1 MKRKILISAVAVAAL
16 VGGGTYT
23 AVAASADDAAPTSK
37 VTVSEAVDA
46 ALQKAPG
53 TVESAGTDDD
63 AGVWEVDVQG
73 KNGDDRE
80 VTVNASGKA
89 SAAQDDKGDD
99 SDDGKSD
106 DGRSD
111 DDAAERKALSAAKVD
126 ARQASAAALE
136 FRPGT
141 VTEVEFDDGHWEV
154 DVRGKDGA
162 SHDVTVD
169 ATTGKASASQDDDAA
184 DDDADTDGSDDD
196 GSDDDKTAKTASDDG
211 TSKDK
216 ADDGSDD

>member
-23 AVAASADDAAPTSK
+23 AVAASADDAAPTPK

-63 AGVWEVDVQG
+63 AGGWEVDVRG

-80 VTVNASGKA
+80 VTVDASGKA
-89 SAAQDDKGDD
+89 SAAKDDKSDDDRSDD
-99 SDDGKSD
+99 SDD
-106 DGRSD
+106 SD
-111 DDAAERKALSAAKVD
+111 DDAADHKALSAAKVD

-169 ATTGKASASQDDDAA
+169 ATTGKASASQDDAKDADDSAA
-184 DDDADTDGSDDD
+184 DD
-196 GSDDDKTAKTASDDG
+196 AKGANSASDDG

>member
-23 AVAASADDAAPTSK
+23 AVAASADDTAPTSK
-37 VTVSEAVDA
+37 VTVSQAVDA

-80 VTVNASGKA
+80 VTVDGSGKA

-99 SDDGKSD
+99 DRSDDSGS
-106 DGRSD
+106 

-126 ARQASAAALE
+126 ARQASAAALD

-154 DVRGKDGA
+154 DVRGEDGA

-169 ATTGKASASQDDDAA
+169 ATTGKASASQDKADDTDDTDAA
-184 DDDADTDGSDDD
+184 DDTADAADAK
-196 GSDDDKTAKTASDDG
+196 DDKANSASDDG
-211 TSKDK
+211 TSQDK

>member
-23 AVAASADDAAPTSK
+23 AVAASADEAAPTSK

-80 VTVNASGKA
+80 VTVDASGKA

-99 SDDGKSD
+99 SDDDTSD
-106 DGRSD
+106 ASD

-126 ARQASAAALE
+126 AEQASTAALE

-169 ATTGKASASQDDDAA
+169 ATTGKASASQSDDAK
-184 DDDADTDGSDDD
+184 DTDDAK
-196 GSDDDKTAKTASDDG
+196 DDKDNSASDDG

-216 ADDGSDD
+216 ADDGSDG

>member
-89 SAAQDDKGDD
+89 SAAQDDKDD
-99 SDDGKSD
+99 DSD

-169 ATTGKASASQDDDAA
+169 ATTGKASASQDDGSDDTAA
-184 DDDADTDGSDDD
+184 DGSDGSDD
-196 GSDDDKTAKTASDDG
+196 SDDDKTAKTANSASDDG

>member
-80 VTVNASGKA
+80 VTVDASGKA

-99 SDDGKSD
+99 DRSDDSGS
-106 DGRSD
+106 

-126 ARQASAAALE
+126 AEQASTAALE

-169 ATTGKASASQDDDAA
+169 ATTGKASAAQDDNAKDT
-184 DDDADTDGSDDD
+184 DDADSKNDK
-196 GSDDDKTAKTASDDG
+196 DDKDDKANSASDDG